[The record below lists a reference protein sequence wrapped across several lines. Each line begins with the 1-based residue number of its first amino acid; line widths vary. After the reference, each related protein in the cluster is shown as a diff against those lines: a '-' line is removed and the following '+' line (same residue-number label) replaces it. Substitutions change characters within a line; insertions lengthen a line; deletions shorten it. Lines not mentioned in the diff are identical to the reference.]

1 MSTNSVLSRRSFAAG
16 CAAAATIAPVLLPV
30 SMTAIGI
37 TATEAHSD
45 ESVAAAPTAVPT
57 TSTPASVP
65 AGDTLQSEFLFDLI
79 LERGTA
85 NNIGSP
91 GVTRVI
97 VPVSA
102 GVFEGPKLKG
112 AVVGPSGDWIV
123 ARPDGVEH
131 SRPSCCVSDRR
142 RPEDLHELSRH
153 RLYPS
158 RWVTFRTHRAGVRDK
173 RAQVRV
179 AEQRCR
185 GRSVSPDAGKSRIP
199 RLPDSLTVGSTFSH
213 GRCRLKTLQHPRYA
227 RR

>member
-1 MSTNSVLSRRSFAAG
+1 
-16 CAAAATIAPVLLPV
+16 
-30 SMTAIGI
+30 MTAIGI

-123 ARPDGVEH
+123 ARPDGSSILDLRVVFQTDDGQKIYMN
-131 SRPSCCVSDRR
+131 SRGIAYTLPGGS
-142 RPEDLHELSRH
+142 L
-153 RLYPS
+153 
-158 RWVTFRTHRAGVRDK
+158 FA
-173 RAQVRV
+173 
-179 AEQRCR
+179 
-185 GRSVSPDAGKSRIP
+185 RIVP
-199 RLPDSLTVGSTFSH
+199 AFETSA
-213 GRCRLKTLQHPRYA
+213 PRYA
-227 RR
+227 WLNNVVAVGVYRPMPGRVAYRVYQIL